1 MRDEGDPIS
10 TQPRGTGG
18 AYNGTGETEG
28 KTPIQYASLCMIP
41 VQWRY
46 GSGSGLPDRLMLIAN

>member
-28 KTPIQYASLCMIP
+28 KTPIQYASLCMTP

-46 GSGSGLPDRLMLIAN
+46 CRGSGLPD